1 VQAVAKQHV
10 MAIVQAIAK
19 VTAMVHVSQVD
30 LLETQIVVAT
40 MVVLVVVRVVVQE
53 HVIALALELAVGI
66 VIIKKARQ
74 ASFKRVCY
82 RPCKIDS
89 KDEA

>member
-1 VQAVAKQHV
+1 